1 MKKQT
6 ISTAQKEV
14 WSWKE
19 DCYRDV
25 AHLGTAAAIN
35 KRIHDAVKTVKGLGL
50 YTVNVPI
57 HPHACV
63 AENPA
68 VYGKND

>member
-1 MKKQT
+1 MKKQA

-19 DCYRDV
+19 DCYLDV

-35 KRIHDAVKTVKGLGL
+35 KRIHDAVETVKGLGL
-50 YTVNVPI
+50 YTVDATI
-57 HPHACV
+57 RPHAMI
-63 AENPA
+63 AEEPA
-68 VYGKND
+68 TYGKG